1 MERRLTLKEDA
12 ENLRWG
18 PTISEPQTEAEVL
31 DYVLAV
37 FGSSTEP
44 RSLGMVYAYKML
56 LWMQAQ
62 RQAGRVPV

>member
-1 MERRLTLKEDA
+1 MERRLTLKEGA

-18 PTISEPQTEAEVL
+18 PIIS
-31 DYVLAV
+31 
-37 FGSSTEP
+37 EP